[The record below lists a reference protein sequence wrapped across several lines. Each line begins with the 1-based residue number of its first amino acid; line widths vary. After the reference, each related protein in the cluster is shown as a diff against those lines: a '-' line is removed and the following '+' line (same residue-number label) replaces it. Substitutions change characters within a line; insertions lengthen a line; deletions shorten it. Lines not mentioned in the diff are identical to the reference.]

1 MQISIV
7 MEVVAGNNQR
17 FHRRQR
23 QQVSPSWPSLVRQ
36 PTCYCQ
42 SQGKSQMGTLSNHG
56 QVPQEASQGTRLWIS
71 RILTFDNHQLCF
83 SRFPHITTLSTAA
96 ITKISTSSWKTTL
109 RAEVSSPVSPQL
121 TNVVFL
127 GTFSQEH
134 LDLQICIVHTYL
146 NSQSQ
151 CCQRNNTSVLEGHT
165 MVNSES
171 FYVMVPS

>member
-1 MQISIV
+1 
-7 MEVVAGNNQR
+7 
-17 FHRRQR
+17 
-23 QQVSPSWPSLVRQ
+23 
-36 PTCYCQ
+36 
-42 SQGKSQMGTLSNHG
+42 MGTLSNHG
-56 QVPQEASQGTRLWIS
+56 QVPQEASRGTGLWIS
-71 RILTFDNHQLCF
+71 RILTFDNHQPCF

-151 CCQRNNTSVLEGHT
+151 CCQRNNTSVLEGQT
-165 MVNSES
+165 MGIKDMAFHHCRYGELRVILCYGPFIKISN
-171 FYVMVPS
+171 